1 LDLPPYLELEDL
13 IDDPEARIG
22 IGEGAP
28 ISHGEAEDIVE
39 RGVSSHGEAK
49 RASGEAAANMGDGE
63 G

>member
-1 LDLPPYLELEDL
+1 MNKTKLQILKFRHSIL
-13 IDDPEARIG
+13 
-22 IGEGAP
+22 
-28 ISHGEAEDIVE
+28 VE